1 MTTAATNPGSSPA
14 DKRAIALVGVVS
26 ALALALLAWILVFR
40 RTDEGLRDS
49 LSFMPAV
56 NAGLN
61 SLASIFL
68 VAGYAFIKRGERERH
83 RAMMLSAVTAGAL
96 FLCGYIGYHYV
107 HGDTKY
113 PGVGAAKTIYLS
125 VLASHVLLSIAVV
138 PLLLSALYFAFTG
151 RFGVHKRIT
160 RWLFP
165 IWLYVSVTGVLIFVL
180 LRAATTA

>member
-1 MTTAATNPGSSPA
+1 MTAATTAPASSSA
-14 DKRAIALVGVVS
+14 DKRAIALVGVIS
-26 ALALALLAWILVFR
+26 LLSLALLAWILVFR
-40 RTDEGLRDS
+40 RTDETLRDS

-61 SLASIFL
+61 SLASLFL
-68 VAGYAFIKRGERERH
+68 VAGYVFIKRGQRELH
-83 RAMMLSAVTAGAL
+83 RSMMLGAVTSGAL

-113 PGVGAAKTIYLS
+113 PGVGAAKTFYLS
-125 VLASHVLLSIAVV
+125 VLASHVLLSVAVV
-138 PLLLSALYFAFTG
+138 PLLLSALYFAFSG

-165 IWLYVSVTGVLIFVL
+165 IWLYVSITGVLIFVL
-180 LRAATTA
+180 LRAATSA